1 MSTLIAIAYPDVA
14 TAERV
19 RAELIQATKE
29 HLLTLED
36 AVVVEHRPDGKIKL
50 HQAGSMAGAGAAG
63 GAMWG
68 GLIGL
73 LFLAPLF
80 GMAIGAASGALA
92 GKMTDTG
99 VDDNLVKQL
108 GAKMPPGGAAL
119 IMLGH
124 ASARDKVLERV
135 QSFGG
140 EVVQTSLNEDD
151 EERLRAALGSS
162 AVTA

>member
-1 MSTLIAIAYPDVA
+1 MSTLIAIAYPDAA

-36 AVVVEHRPDGKIKL
+36 AVVVEHQADGKIKL
-50 HQAGSMAGAGAAG
+50 HQAMSLAGAGAAG

-80 GMAIGAASGALA
+80 GMAIGAATGAVA
-92 GKMTDTG
+92 GKMTDAG
-99 VDDNLVKQL
+99 VDDNLVKTL
-108 GAKMPPGGAAL
+108 GANMPPGGAAL
-119 IMLGH
+119 IALGK
-124 ASARDKVLERV
+124 AGARDKVLERLAP
-135 QSFGG
+135 FGG
-140 EVVQTSLNEDD
+140 EVVQTSLSEDD
-151 EERLRAALGSS
+151 EERLRAALGAA